1 MNQETGMLYDD
12 RYVQLTVVDINHD
25 EHNEIILSI
34 GKPGVYINMQIFAAE
49 NTGLEYSSSMKLN
62 NYASSFDKA
71 YYDGKIID
79 DKGNNLRYMD
89 FENTLSFY
97 KATDLNLY
105 MYEKEDDPLY
115 QFHQSIASK
124 K

>member
-1 MNQETGMLYDD
+1 
-12 RYVQLTVVDINHD
+12 
-25 EHNEIILSI
+25 
-34 GKPGVYINMQIFAAE
+34 MQIFASE

-62 NYASSFDKA
+62 NYASSLEKA

-79 DKGNNLRYMD
+79 DKENSLRYMD

-115 QFHQSIASK
+115 QFHQDFASR
-124 K
+124 